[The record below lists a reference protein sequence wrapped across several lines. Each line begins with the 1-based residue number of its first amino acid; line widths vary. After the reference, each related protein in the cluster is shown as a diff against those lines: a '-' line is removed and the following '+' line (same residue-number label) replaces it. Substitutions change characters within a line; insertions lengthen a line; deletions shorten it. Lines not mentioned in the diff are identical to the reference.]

1 MERSIIEQMIEN
13 ARKMLVILSDSEA
26 RYRADAEIEV
36 ERLLVEHGLAHQ
48 VRAIRSAADERAQSL
63 RRDAELLHRQISM
76 LESMLTTPVS
86 HTGYL
91 HGIDLSKLDSATASL
106 VRSGHLPTITQL
118 GGQIENAAQSEDYGV
133 ALA

>member
-26 RYRADAEIEV
+26 RYRADAEMEV
-36 ERLLVEHGLAHQ
+36 EKLLAEHGIDQ
-48 VRAIRSAADERAQSL
+48 RIRAIRSAAEDRAQSL
-63 RRDAELLHRQISM
+63 RRDAELLHRQIAM
-76 LESMLTTPVS
+76 LESLTTTPTP

-91 HGIDLSKLDSATASL
+91 HGIDLGKLDPATASL

>member
-48 VRAIRSAADERAQSL
+48 VRAIRSAAEERAQSL
-63 RRDAELLHRQISM
+63 RRDSELLHRQISM

-91 HGIDLSKLDSATASL
+91 HGIDLSKLDLATASL